1 MTDGNIVTAGGRVLC
16 ATALGDTVS
25 QAKQKAY
32 DAINEINY
40 DGMFFRNDIGY
51 RAIQREN

>member
-1 MTDGNIVTAGGRVLC
+1 MADGNLVTAGGRVLC